1 VHLLFSANKV
11 EGGIVYDDYLV
22 DESVSD
28 VTGVLGS
35 YGINGAT
42 DTYYIE
48 VFDVGAGTVIKGF
61 SAKDIMMGVD
71 DRNGN
76 ALLYIDTGIGVRK
89 YLSDGSISEIET
101 LYAGGGG
108 GGSDT
113 QSYMTDKDGDPVPD
127 KQDNNIEIK

>member
-1 VHLLFSANKV
+1 MPGLKILTVKSKNGDSSHAGEYLFNGRGVHGIFGSDGDVHLLFSANKV

-76 ALLYIDTGIGVRK
+76 AL
-89 YLSDGSISEIET
+89 
-101 LYAGGGG
+101 
-108 GGSDT
+108 
-113 QSYMTDKDGDPVPD
+113 
-127 KQDNNIEIK
+127 